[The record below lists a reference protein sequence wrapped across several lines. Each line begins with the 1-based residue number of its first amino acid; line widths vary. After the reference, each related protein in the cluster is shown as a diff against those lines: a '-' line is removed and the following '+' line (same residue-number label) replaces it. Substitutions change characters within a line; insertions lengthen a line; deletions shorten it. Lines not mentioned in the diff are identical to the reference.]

1 MLMHGWHLSSARPFP
16 SYGMLAM
23 KLNEVRRIH
32 GEQSAR
38 LLWQIGGPD
47 LTIAS
52 IDKIIARKETAEA
65 WVRRRQRIFNW
76 ILLTLASSQFVC
88 GFFVDWGPDMFGRAI
103 LGLVLW
109 AAGWFAMIARYPQ
122 EDVDLAFA
130 RQLRVDL
137 EQESHRISRL
147 RERAVSKQ
155 AYALYLRTFSAETA
169 ALTAAE
175 VYRQAEDIRNNV
187 EVDPYDPA
195 VRHLYAARG
204 RIADKLVA
212 NLKDEWTL
220 KRQIVATIGAAL
232 PVVCLGN
239 INLQKEKRADLAA
252 LGVDDATVV
261 TVDWWELFKEVE
273 NAAALTFVILDEL
286 TVHIGRELDHLRNRG
301 RPFILAC
308 SPATDQRLAA
318 EDDYRNLI
326 LHPAVRHVVVTEN
339 NLAPL
344 QTLLAELL

>member
-1 MLMHGWHLSSARPFP
+1 
-16 SYGMLAM
+16 
-23 KLNEVRRIH
+23 
-32 GEQSAR
+32 
-38 LLWQIGGPD
+38 
-47 LTIAS
+47 
-52 IDKIIARKETAEA
+52 
-65 WVRRRQRIFNW
+65 
-76 ILLTLASSQFVC
+76 
-88 GFFVDWGPDMFGRAI
+88 
-103 LGLVLW
+103 
-109 AAGWFAMIARYPQ
+109 
-122 EDVDLAFA
+122 
-130 RQLRVDL
+130 
-137 EQESHRISRL
+137 
-147 RERAVSKQ
+147 
-155 AYALYLRTFSAETA
+155 
-169 ALTAAE
+169 
-175 VYRQAEDIRNNV
+175 
-187 EVDPYDPA
+187 A

-344 QTLLAELL
+344 